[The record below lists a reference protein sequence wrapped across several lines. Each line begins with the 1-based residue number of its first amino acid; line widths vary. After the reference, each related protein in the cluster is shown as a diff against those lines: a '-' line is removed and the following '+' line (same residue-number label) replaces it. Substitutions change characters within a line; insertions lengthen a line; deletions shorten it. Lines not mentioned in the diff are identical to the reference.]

1 MEQENEQE
9 WIGGRNP
16 VLEVLRS
23 DRDIHKIYVQEGS
36 QKGVLKQVLTLAKE
50 RKIQVQFVPK
60 QKIEKVVS
68 GANQGVAAQVAA
80 YQYAELDDLFAAAE
94 AKDEM
99 PFFIILDE
107 LEDPHNLGSIM
118 RTADSVGAHGII
130 IPKRRSVG
138 LTQTVAKASTGAM
151 EYVPVVRVTNMVRT
165 MEELQKRGLWIFGT
179 DAKGSSDY
187 RTMDVDMPLAIVIGS
202 EGFGMSRLVREKCDF
217 LVHLPMR
224 GKVTSLNASVAAS
237 LLLYEVYR
245 KRFPLEK

>member
-1 MEQENEQE
+1 
-9 WIGGRNP
+9 
-16 VLEVLRS
+16 
-23 DRDIHKIYVQEGS
+23 
-36 QKGVLKQVLTLAKE
+36 
-50 RKIQVQFVPK
+50 
-60 QKIEKVVS
+60 
-68 GANQGVAAQVAA
+68 
-80 YQYAELDDLFAAAE
+80 
-94 AKDEM
+94 

-179 DAKGSSDY
+179 DAKGSNDY

>member
-1 MEQENEQE
+1 M
-9 WIGGRNP
+9 
-16 VLEVLRS
+16 
-23 DRDIHKIYVQEGS
+23 
-36 QKGVLKQVLTLAKE
+36 
-50 RKIQVQFVPK
+50 
-60 QKIEKVVS
+60 
-68 GANQGVAAQVAA
+68 AA